1 MPITAGAALRD
12 AAARLAAAGIDNP
25 ALDARLLL
33 AFATGLDQAAL
44 ISSRA
49 SLIEAGGFGALVA
62 RRAAR
67 EPLAF
72 IIGRQGFWSLDLDV
86 SDATLIPRPDSETLI
101 DAAMAAFPE
110 RGQVL
115 RVLDLGTGTGCLL
128 LAALSEFPAAW
139 GLGVDCSWN
148 AIALARRNAA
158 RLEFDA
164 RASFAVGDWAGAV
177 EGRFDL
183 VLSNPPY
190 IPADE
195 VSRLMPE
202 VSRFEP
208 RGALD
213 GGPDGLDC
221 YRALL
226 GGLRRVAAPDG
237 VAIVEVGAGQAEA
250 VAGLARSAGFTPT
263 FRNDLGGVARAVV
276 LHGGVGSR
284 VAGD

>member
-44 ISSRA
+44 ISDRA
-49 SLIEAGGFGALVA
+49 RLIEASGFDALVA
-62 RRAAR
+62 RRVAR

-72 IIGRQGFWSLDLDV
+72 IIGRQGFWSLDLEV
-86 SDATLIPRPDSETLI
+86 SGATLIPRPDSETLI
-101 DAAMAAFPE
+101 EAAIAAFPE
-110 RGQVL
+110 RGRVL
-115 RVLDLGTGTGCLL
+115 RVLDFGTGTGCLL

-139 GLGVDCSWN
+139 GLGIDSAWD
-148 AIALARRNAA
+148 AAALARRNAT
-158 RLEFDA
+158 RLGLGA
-164 RASFAVGDWAGAV
+164 RASFAVGDWTGAI

-183 VLSNPPY
+183 ALSNPPY

-195 VSRLMPE
+195 VPGLMPE
-202 VSRFEP
+202 VSWFEP

-226 GGLRRVAAPDG
+226 GGLGRVTAPDG
-237 VAIVEVGAGQAEA
+237 VAIIEIGAGQAEA
-250 VAGLARSAGFTPT
+250 VGGLARSAGFTPT

-276 LHGGVGSR
+276 LHRGVGSR
-284 VAGD
+284 VVGD